1 MIQGDS
7 NTKYF
12 QMVVNGKR
20 RKTSIYRLQQ
30 EEEAIEGEDN
40 LQEYITNYYKNLFGN
55 SERNDFSL
63 DETIRGDITQVLEE
77 ENSMLTEQFTE
88 KEVLDA
94 IFQLKHN
101 KAPAP
106 DGFPGEFYQVFWS
119 VIEMN

>member
-1 MIQGDS
+1 MREKTICR
-7 NTKYF
+7 NT
-12 QMVVNGKR
+12 
-20 RKTSIYRLQQ
+20 LQTTTRSSLGTQ
-30 EEEAIEGEDN
+30 
-40 LQEYITNYYKNLFGN
+40 
-55 SERNDFSL
+55 ERNDFSL